1 MFVRLIGA
9 FEMRD
14 DSGRD
19 CTPRGAKSRALIA
32 MLCQTPDHSRPRR
45 WLEGKLWSD
54 RGAEQASGS
63 LRQAL
68 MELRKVL
75 GAEAD
80 LLVADRD
87 SVRLTAVST
96 DLDGPADAA
105 LAALRLGR
113 EFLEG
118 IDIVDPAFQ
127 DWLREERQRLS
138 ARLPES
144 SVAPALLSFGAQS
157 AGERP
162 PLVVQ
167 FGVLPEGPGSFAA
180 REMALGVA
188 RLAAEFSY
196 LDIYGADGAALP
208 ARLPAGGLAL
218 QVEGA
223 EIGSRLHVM
232 VSLISRANR
241 QTVWSQ
247 RLSVTDPDEV
257 AQGRGDVPPLAF
269 QAAEAALLQMPRLA
283 EETPGS
289 AMLAVNAR
297 IARAMT
303 DIFSYSGERLRAAD
317 ALLAEAQTILP
328 AARLC
333 AWRSLVR
340 QIMFVERTEDDP
352 RRLQA
357 DADGFARNAL
367 ENTSGNPL
375 VLALV
380 SHARVMVDENPE
392 AGTVLARDA
401 VRLSPFNAFGY
412 WSEAAANIRH
422 ERLPEALASAR
433 RGAAIASRS
442 TIGHWWEALS
452 GLAALRGGLIA
463 PAIAHYEAAHYRAP
477 NFRAAMRHLAY
488 LYLESDAPVKA
499 RRVLSALV
507 RAEPDFHPLRL
518 LSDDYP
524 AITLRRSGL
533 AERHLDAMASLLA
546 EVTAASG

>member
-19 CTPRGAKSRALIA
+19 CTPRGAKTRALIA
-32 MLCQTPDHSRPRR
+32 MLCQTPDRRRPRR

-63 LRQAL
+63 LRQSL
-68 MELRKVL
+68 MELRKSL
-75 GAEAD
+75 GEASAT
-80 LLVADRD
+80 LLTDRD
-87 SVRLTAVST
+87 SVQLAEMST
-96 DLDGPADAA
+96 DLDGDAA
-105 LAALRLGR
+105 AAIAAMRLGR

-118 IDIVDPAFQ
+118 IDIVDPAFL
-127 DWLREERQRLS
+127 DWLREERRRIAVAL
-138 ARLPES
+138 LPS
-144 SVAPALLSFGAQS
+144 GTAAPAL
-157 AGERP
+157 AGTAADRP
-162 PLVVQ
+162 PFVVQ
-167 FGVLPEGPGSFAA
+167 YGALPDGVGNFAA
-180 REMALGVA
+180 RELALGIA
-188 RLAAEFSY
+188 RLAAEFSH
-196 LDIYGADGAALP
+196 LDLYGVDGTAVP
-208 ARLPAGGLAL
+208 AQIPAGGLVL
-218 QVEGA
+218 HLEGA
-223 EIGSRLHVM
+223 EIQGRVHM
-232 VSLISRANR
+232 MASLVARSNR

-247 RLSVTDPDEV
+247 RLAVSEPDEV
-257 AQGRGDVPPLAF
+257 ALGLGEVPPLVF
-269 QAAEAALLQMPRLA
+269 QAAEATLLQMPRLA
-283 EETPGS
+283 EEPLCT
-289 AMLAVNAR
+289 AALAVNAR

-303 DIFSYSGERLRAAD
+303 DIFSYDGARLRAAD
-317 ALLAEAQTILP
+317 LLLAEAQEILP
-328 AARLC
+328 SARLC

-352 RRLQA
+352 RRLQSEA
-357 DADGFARNAL
+357 DAFARNAL
-367 ENTSGNPL
+367 EHTAGNPL

-442 TIGHWWEALS
+442 SIGHWWEALS

-477 NFRAAMRHLAY
+477 SFRAAMRHLAY
-488 LYLESDAPVKA
+488 LYLEAEAPAKA
-499 RRVLSALV
+499 RRVLTALV
-507 RAEPDFHPLRL
+507 RAEPDFHPARL
-518 LSDDYP
+518 LTEDYP
-524 AITLRRSGL
+524 ATTLRRSGL
-533 AERHLDAMASLLA
+533 AERHLDAMTVLLCQ
-546 EVTAASG
+546 AASGSG